1 MGLLDARVDR
11 AFRNENGSRVVVF
24 AGYRRGRGYVVAS
37 PAEEAKIRSFLKM
50 YHFSEFLVLLLGS
63 SLVYAWSTFF
73 ANIQSIGKPEEHVL
87 RTTCIYLGM
96 SALLVGV
103 PSLLLWR
110 SYKKSLLSFASAE
123 NEVEVSGRGYERR
136 PWVGYAVSAI
146 ALLLLAVIVFYL
158 TLPK

>member
-11 AFRNENGSRVVVF
+11 AFRSENGSRVVVF
-24 AGYRRGRGYVVAS
+24 GDRGGRGYVVAS

-50 YHFSEFLVLLLGS
+50 YHFSECWVVLLGS
-63 SLVYAWSTFF
+63 SLAYAWSTFF
-73 ANIQSIGKPEEHVL
+73 ANLQSFGKAEAHPL
-87 RTTCIYLGM
+87 RTTCIYLAM
-96 SALLVGV
+96 SALLVGG

-110 SYKKSLLSFASAE
+110 SYKKSLLSFTSAE
-123 NEVEVSGRGYERR
+123 NEVAVSGRGPQRR
-136 PWVGYAVSAI
+136 PWVGYAVLAI